1 MSNPSCYSIRVKV
14 ELRPTSKAS
23 KRTKERIAQ
32 HGPVF
37 WWESKDVDARR
48 GEWLFRAESSWFG
61 WLPLEDFEIISKKP
75 LTIDGTCA
83 ILLP

>member
-1 MSNPSCYSIRVKV
+1 MSKGVCYSIRMKVK
-14 ELRPTSKAS
+14 LKPARGAS

-37 WWESKDVDARR
+37 WWECKAVDARR

-61 WLPLEDFEIISKKP
+61 WLPLEDFEIISNKP
-75 LTIDGTCA
+75 LTNCSLCA
-83 ILLP
+83 IV

>member
-1 MSNPSCYSIRVKV
+1 MSKGVCYSVLMKVK
-14 ELRPTSKAS
+14 LKPTRGAS

-37 WWESKDVDARR
+37 WWECKAVDARR

-75 LTIDGTCA
+75 LTIESTCA

>member
-1 MSNPSCYSIRVKV
+1 MKV

-37 WWESKDVDARR
+37 WWEGKDVDARR
-48 GEWLFRAESSWFG
+48 GEWLFRAESGWFG
-61 WLPLEDFEIISKKP
+61 WLPLKDFEIISKKP

>member
-1 MSNPSCYSIRVKV
+1 MKI

-37 WWESKDVDARR
+37 WWEGKAVDARR
-48 GEWLFRAESSWFG
+48 GEWLFRAESGWFG
-61 WLPLEDFEIISKKP
+61 WLPLKDFEIISKKP

>member
-1 MSNPSCYSIRVKV
+1 MKV

-37 WWESKDVDARR
+37 WWEGKDVDARR
-48 GEWLFRAESSWFG
+48 DEWLFRAESGWFG
-61 WLPLEDFEIISKKP
+61 WLPLKDFEIISKKP
-75 LTIDGTCA
+75 LTIDSPCA

>member
-1 MSNPSCYSIRVKV
+1 MSNPSCYSVRMKV

-37 WWESKDVDARR
+37 WWECKAVDARR
-48 GEWLFRAESSWFG
+48 GEWLFRARSSWFG

>member
-1 MSNPSCYSIRVKV
+1 MKV
-14 ELRPTSKAS
+14 ELRPTSEAS

-37 WWESKDVDARR
+37 WWEGKDIDARR
-48 GEWLFRAESSWFG
+48 GEWLFRAESGWFG
-61 WLPLEDFEIISKKP
+61 WLPLKDFEIISKKP

>member
-1 MSNPSCYSIRVKV
+1 MKV

-37 WWESKDVDARR
+37 WWEGRDIKARR
-48 GEWLFRAESSWFG
+48 GEWLFRAETGWFG

-75 LTIDGTCA
+75 LTIDSPCA

>member
-1 MSNPSCYSIRVKV
+1 MKI

-37 WWESKDVDARR
+37 WWEGKDIDARR

>member
-1 MSNPSCYSIRVKV
+1 MKV

-37 WWESKDVDARR
+37 WWEGKDIDARH

>member
-1 MSNPSCYSIRVKV
+1 MKV

-23 KRTKERIAQ
+23 KRTKERIVQ

-37 WWESKDVDARR
+37 WWEGKDVDARR
-48 GEWLFRAESSWFG
+48 GEWLFRAESGWFG
-61 WLPLEDFEIISKKP
+61 WLPLKDFEIISKKP

>member
-1 MSNPSCYSIRVKV
+1 MKV

-37 WWESKDVDARR
+37 WWEGKDVDARR
-48 GEWLFRAESSWFG
+48 GEWFFRAESGWFG
-61 WLPLEDFEIISKKP
+61 WLPLKDFEIISKKP

>member
-1 MSNPSCYSIRVKV
+1 MKV
-14 ELRPTSKAS
+14 ELRPTSEAS

-37 WWESKDVDARR
+37 WWEGKDIDARR